1 LPTNTPLALTKEFA
15 ETKYLNGDE
24 PVIDSIYRHYSL
36 VILTLIIGLV
46 KGIEVVMDL
55 GMKL

>member
-1 LPTNTPLALTKEFA
+1 MGDPFTYHHTK
-15 ETKYLNGDE
+15 TKYLNGDE
-24 PVIDSIYRHYSL
+24 PAIDSIYRHYSL